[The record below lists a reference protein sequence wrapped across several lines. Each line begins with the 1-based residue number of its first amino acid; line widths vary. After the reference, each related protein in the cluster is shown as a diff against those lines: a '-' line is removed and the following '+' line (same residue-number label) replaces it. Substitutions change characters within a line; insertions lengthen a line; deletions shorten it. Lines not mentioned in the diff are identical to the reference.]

1 MRLAIEQKVTHC
13 NKWKSDRFLHDLK
26 RMSYVFHECF
36 KEKSKTIKLG
46 GGSSI
51 VVTKANGQLE
61 LSSNWASRKI
71 LKGFLT
77 KKVGKK
83 ILRNISVACLKVN
96 IQKNSQQVDFL
107 GI

>member
-1 MRLAIEQKVTHC
+1 MNALKKKVKQL
-13 NKWKSDRFLHDLK
+13 NWG
-26 RMSYVFHECF
+26 
-36 KEKSKTIKLG
+36 G

-77 KKVGKK
+77 KKVG
-83 ILRNISVACLKVN
+83 
-96 IQKNSQQVDFL
+96 
-107 GI
+107 